1 MRVVSGCRYGKA
13 YHPEKKADAMAQK
26 TPLPAGTGREFM
38 EKTKYR
44 YLTPSDQE
52 RGLPQP
58 PLEIPADTD
67 NPVIVLPDPESVT
80 VRPISVRTAI
90 ERRRSI
96 RSYAHEPLPLATL
109 AFLLWC
115 TQGVQR
121 VAGTYA
127 TFRTV
132 PSAGARHAF
141 ETYLLVNDVEGLEP
155 GLYRYLA
162 LSHRLRQLDTDP
174 TLPGRVTGACL
185 GQTFIARCGVVFLW
199 VAVPYRMT
207 WRYGE
212 RGYRE
217 LHKDA
222 GHVCQNLYLAAEA
235 VGCGVC
241 AVAAYDD
248 DTMNSIL
255 GIDGVDQFLI
265 YLATVGKRNGRSED
279 HDRE

>member
-1 MRVVSGCRYGKA
+1 M
-13 YHPEKKADAMAQK
+13 PQD
-26 TPLPAGTGREFM
+26 PGTGRLFM

-44 YLTPSDQE
+44 YLATSDQE
-52 RGLPQP
+52 KHLPQP
-58 PLEIPADTD
+58 PLEAPADPKKPIID
-67 NPVIVLPDPESVT
+67 LPEPETIDVPSCDL
-80 VRPISVRTAI
+80 RTAI
-90 ERRRSI
+90 EERHSV
-96 RSYAHEPLPLATL
+96 RSYAREPLGIPEL

-115 TQGVQR
+115 TQGVKK

-132 PSAGARHAF
+132 PSAGARHAL

-162 LSHRLRQLDTDP
+162 LSHRLQQLNVDP
-174 TLPGRVTGACL
+174 TLHIRIAEACL
-185 GQTFIARCGVVFLW
+185 GQQFIMRCSVVFLW

-207 WRYGE
+207 WRYSE

-222 GHVCQNLYLAAEA
+222 GHVCQNLYLAASA

-241 AVAAYDD
+241 AIAAYDD
-248 DTMNSIL
+248 DNMHDIL

-265 YLATVGKRNGRSED
+265 YLATVGKTGPA
-279 HDRE
+279 HG

>member
-1 MRVVSGCRYGKA
+1 MPHDS
-13 YHPEKKADAMAQK
+13 D
-26 TPLPAGTGREFM
+26 TGQLFM

-44 YLTPSDQE
+44 YLTTSDQE
-52 RGLPQP
+52 KHLLQP
-58 PLEIPADTD
+58 PLEVPPDPKKPIIDLPAPAT
-67 NPVIVLPDPESVT
+67 IGVLPLD
-80 VRPISVRTAI
+80 IRTAI
-90 ERRRSI
+90 EERQSVRV
-96 RSYAHEPLPLATL
+96 YEKEPLTIPEL

-115 TQGVQR
+115 TQGVKT

-132 PSAGARHAF
+132 PSAGARHAL

-162 LSHRLRQLDTDP
+162 LTHCLQQLDLDL
-174 TLPGRVTGACL
+174 TLHIRIAKACL
-185 GQTFIARCGVVFLW
+185 DQQFIMRCGVVFLW

-222 GHVCQNLYLAAEA
+222 GHACQNLYLAASA

-248 DTMNSIL
+248 DAMHGIL

-265 YLATVGKRNGRSED
+265 YLAAVGKTGPENG
-279 HDRE
+279 

>member
-1 MRVVSGCRYGKA
+1 MPDRIPSPGS
-13 YHPEKKADAMAQK
+13 
-26 TPLPAGTGREFM
+26 TGPEFM

-44 YLTPSDQE
+44 YLKRSDQD

-58 PLEIPADTD
+58 PLEQPVEKNRPVTGLPRPDAITIP
-67 NPVIVLPDPESVT
+67 
-80 VRPISVRTAI
+80 PIDLRAAI

-96 RSYAHEPLPLATL
+96 RSYAREPLSLSEL

-121 VAGTYA
+121 ASGTYA

-141 ETYLLVNDVEGLEP
+141 ETYLLVNDVENLEP

-162 LSHRLRQLDTDP
+162 LSHRLVQLDTDP
-174 TLPGRVTGACL
+174 ALPVRVTEACL
-185 GQTFIARCGVVFLW
+185 DQQFIVRSGVVFLW

-207 WRYGE
+207 WRYSE

-235 VGCGVC
+235 VNCGVC

-248 DTMNSIL
+248 DAMAAIL
-255 GIDGVDQFLI
+255 GIDGVEQFLI
-265 YLATVGKRNGRSED
+265 YLATVGKRESSGR
-279 HDRE
+279 